1 MNTYLESLSPEERL
15 SVSELDEDRFFR
27 FGNSIRYP
35 SKKEVMI
42 PIKLGKLESHLP
54 VSVVEASIPLLL
66 GKPDL
71 KKFGFIIN
79 FEDET
84 VFTTKTFETFPLE
97 TTFKGHLALPIKEA
111 ETLDDDVFL
120 LSECD
125 KAEKVKKITKIHKVL
140 AHPLP
145 DILKQFFMNSSDNDK
160 EVLKL
165 IDEVH
170 EKCNV
175 CRKFRKTPSRPKVG
189 LPVSSDFN
197 DVVALDLKERKSNK
211 EYILYCVCTFSRL
224 TRAIIIKD
232 KKPATIVK
240 GVLDCWVVGKG
251 IGPGIP
257 GKFLFDNGGEF
268 NNPEVI
274 DLAEKHGIKMHGTT
288 AAHSP
293 FSNGLCEKNHEVC
306 DKMMAKLM
314 ADDKTL
320 KPADALNNALFAKNV
335 EPNNKGFSAMQ
346 IVYGNNPSIPGIT
359 NSTPPSLST
368 DFTSKDVRKHIE
380 QINKAREA
388 FRIADNDERIK
399 RALRSR
405 IASYNHEKYEN
416 EDRVYF
422 KQKDKIEWSGPATVI
437 GQQGKVVFLKYGNNL
452 RRVHMSRIIRV
463 GEEYKTE
470 EDKPKEGTE
479 TGNDV
484 EKTEKNENTENDAA
498 ETSEQNKPE
507 EKSLERPQRRA
518 AVRRPE
524 KSRRIIFYPVGTKK
538 DAKNALVKDVGK
550 KTGTKQFLC
559 TLRLDNS
566 DEFIVDFSEK
576 EFTWEYE
583 KFPCN
588 KCDNTFETKRS
599 LSMHTSKVHKE
610 KKTVAFT
617 STESAQ

>member
-1 MNTYLESLSPEERL
+1 MLKNFLQSAVNIFRELGSQDTPLFPRL
-15 SVSELDEDRFFR
+15 
-27 FGNSIRYP
+27 
-35 SKKEVMI
+35 MI

-71 KKFGFIIN
+71 KKFGFVIN

-224 TRAIIIKD
+224 TRAVIIKD

-484 EKTEKNENTENDAA
+484 EKTEKN
-498 ETSEQNKPE
+498 
-507 EKSLERPQRRA
+507 
-518 AVRRPE
+518 
-524 KSRRIIFYPVGTKK
+524 
-538 DAKNALVKDVGK
+538 
-550 KTGTKQFLC
+550 
-559 TLRLDNS
+559 
-566 DEFIVDFSEK
+566 
-576 EFTWEYE
+576 
-583 KFPCN
+583 
-588 KCDNTFETKRS
+588 
-599 LSMHTSKVHKE
+599 
-610 KKTVAFT
+610 
-617 STESAQ
+617 